1 MEVRGQ
7 NAQDSGYLDQEQQ
20 ESGDYE
26 ISSNCSGEA
35 GSYYF
40 GSGLS
45 SGLSSIKNDVS
56 YLPESSKDVSVGG
69 GSSRHTYST
78 VWDKLSVDYDNI
90 SYSLRGGKIF

>member
-7 NAQDSGYLDQEQQ
+7 NAQDSGSSDPEQQ

-45 SGLSSIKNDVS
+45 SLKNDVS
-56 YLPESSKDVSVGG
+56 YLPESSQDVSVG
-69 GSSRHTYST
+69 RHTYST
-78 VWDKLSVDYDNI
+78 VWDKLAVDYDNI
-90 SYSLRGGKIF
+90 SYSLRGGKKI